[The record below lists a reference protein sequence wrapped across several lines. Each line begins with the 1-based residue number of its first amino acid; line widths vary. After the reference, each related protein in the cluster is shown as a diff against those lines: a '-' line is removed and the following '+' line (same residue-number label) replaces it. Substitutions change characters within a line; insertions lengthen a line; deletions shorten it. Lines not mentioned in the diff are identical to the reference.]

1 MTRTATW
8 DTLLQHPD
16 PSDHIA
22 QLYTD
27 EAFLARV
34 VTRFVVAG
42 FAEGEAAV
50 IVATPAHRTLFGD
63 SVPDA
68 AAARGRGQLVMLD
81 AAECLST
88 LMVAGMPDPTAFRAL
103 LAWTLNRVRATG
115 YARARL
121 YGEMVNLLWERDAVE
136 SALAL
141 EELWNAELRQQ
152 RMPLL
157 CAYRIDPFDRHG
169 RHHALARITRAH
181 SHLIP
186 VEDYA
191 RFDRAVDRAYAEVFG
206 SDGDSQMLRD
216 LLVQTTW
223 ATTSMPRA
231 QAALFALRDL
241 SAPIANSVLDRAR
254 RYYSEDPA

>member
-1 MTRTATW
+1 MTRTSTW
-8 DTLLQHPD
+8 EALVQHPD
-16 PSDHIA
+16 PCDHIV

-27 EAFLARV
+27 DAFLARV

-42 FAEGEAAV
+42 FAEREAAV
-50 IVATPAHRTLFGD
+50 IIATPAHRALFGD

-68 AAARGRGQLVMLD
+68 AAAKGRGQLVMLD

-88 LMVAGMPDPTAFRAL
+88 FLIDGMPDRTAFRAL
-103 LAWTLNRVRATG
+103 LAWVLNRVGATG
-115 YARARL
+115 YARTRL
-121 YGEMVNLLWERDAVE
+121 YGEMVNLLWERAALE

-141 EELWNAELRQQ
+141 EELWNEELRQ
-152 RMPLL
+152 RRLPLL
-157 CAYRIDPFDRHG
+157 CAYRIDPLDRHG

-186 VEDYA
+186 VDDYE

-206 SDGDSQMLRD
+206 SDGDSQTLRD
-216 LLVQTTW
+216 LLVQTTRP
-223 ATTSMPRA
+223 TTSMPRA

-241 SAPIANSVLDRAR
+241 SAPIADAVLERAR
-254 RYYSEDPA
+254 LYYSPDPA